1 MGYYMTVEDFLLN
14 SNGLSK
20 LPEGITPD
28 FWALD
33 EEDPSF
39 VVIKEEDFNW
49 ADGWFIEDLKALA
62 KAGVTGEVVL
72 SGELGE
78 WYKYVLKG
86 GRVEEYEGS
95 VVFPKEPTEIY
106 E

>member
-1 MGYYMTVEDFLLN
+1 MGYYMTVERQDLN
-14 SNGLSK
+14 PNGLSR
-20 LPEGITPD
+20 LPEGISD
-28 FWALD
+28 IWELEGD
-33 EEDPSF
+33 YVSL
-39 VVIKEEDFNW
+39 KEGYFKW

-78 WYKYVLKG
+78 WVKYVLKG
-86 GRVEEYEGS
+86 NRVEEYEGS
-95 VVFPKEPTEIY
+95 VVFPKEPSEIY